1 MIRLKT
7 VFLGISKGETEE
19 LAYFH
24 ETINS
29 DKTRNTI
36 KY

>member
-7 VFLGISKGETEE
+7 VFLRISKGETAE

-24 ETINS
+24 ETIDS
-29 DKTRNTI
+29 DKTRNTT
-36 KY
+36 K